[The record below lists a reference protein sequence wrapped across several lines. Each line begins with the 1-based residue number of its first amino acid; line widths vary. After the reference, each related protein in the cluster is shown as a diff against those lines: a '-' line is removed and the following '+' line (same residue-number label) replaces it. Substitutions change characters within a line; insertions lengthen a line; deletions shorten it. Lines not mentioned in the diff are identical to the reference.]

1 MMLTVSFQNFDEVRR
16 LYDPK
21 VIQRALNTT
30 ISRTAQ
36 QARTEVSKAI
46 REVYNIKARDIGQVV
61 ALRTRRQNDTTFKIL
76 EYRGSALPLDRFG
89 TRSRKVSSA
98 AGRRI
103 GVTAQVRK
111 DRPRRVVR
119 GAFPLRGRD
128 GPTMQRTGE
137 PRSEPRYAGDEAIER
152 VFRLSVPQMIN
163 EQAGIVPRVQDFIE
177 RAANIELN
185 RNLRFFES
193 RL

>member
-1 MMLTVSFQNFDEVRR
+1 MLTVSFQRFEEVQR

-30 ISRTAQ
+30 ISRTAM

-46 REVYNIKARDIGQVV
+46 REVYNVKARDIAQVV
-61 ALRTRRQNDTTFKIL
+61 TLRTRRQNDTTFKVL
-76 EYRGSALPLDRFG
+76 EYRGGPLPLDRFG
-89 TRSRKVSSA
+89 ARARNVRTER
-98 AGRRI
+98 GRRV

-111 DRPRRVVR
+111 DRPRRLVR
-119 GAFPLRGRD
+119 GAFKLRGRE
-128 GPTMQRTGE
+128 GPSMQRTGDGRL
-137 PRSEPRYAGDEAIER
+137 PIKRI
-152 VFRLSVPQMIN
+152 FRLSVPQMIN
-163 EQAGIVPRVQDFIE
+163 EHSGIVPRVQDFIE

-193 RL
+193 RAR